1 MQKPFTLEK
10 LINTLEDNEVYK
22 ELHKLN
28 VDTDIIKAI
37 TPTHEQVMDL
47 LEKVRKIE
55 KARTF

>member
-10 LINTLEDNEVYK
+10 LINTLEDNEAYK
-22 ELHKLN
+22 ELQKLN
-28 VDTDIIKAI
+28 VDIDIIKAI